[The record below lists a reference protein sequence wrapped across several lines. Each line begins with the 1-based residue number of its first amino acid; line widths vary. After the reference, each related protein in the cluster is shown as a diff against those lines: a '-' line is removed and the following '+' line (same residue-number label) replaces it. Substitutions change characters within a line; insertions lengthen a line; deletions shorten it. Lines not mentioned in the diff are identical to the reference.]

1 MILAVVTITL
11 AMTPGLNKDSLII
24 PKQIIA
30 FCLALFLIP
39 ITFKNIKLILAN
51 QYNKI
56 LAIIT
61 LLLLIDGSFILFN
74 STSPLEQL
82 IFGRMGRGLGFITF
96 LTAIVIVI
104 ASSIILKVEN
114 LDLLLKGI
122 VSAGIVTSLYAC
134 LQFFKLDIFKWD
146 SKTNGIIG
154 TLGNPNSLSS
164 FAAMILLPGVVI
176 FWYSKFRVTLV
187 IILTSI
193 LFFTIF
199 ISRSTQGYIGAISA
213 ILLFLLIFIW
223 YKNKIYFFSLSL
235 ISIFMGI
242 VAIYGMLGH
251 GPLSYYLYKASVQ
264 SRGDFWR
271 AALTT
276 GNSHP
281 WFGVGFDSF
290 GDFSLKYRDSITASH
305 SFAEYTDSAH
315 NFYLD
320 YLAIGGYPYL
330 ILNVLLTALALRCFL
345 VILKSQKTFN
355 PKITALFCSWS
366 VIQLQTVINTQTIT
380 FISWN
385 ALISG
390 AIIGMTKGVIQHPES
405 NPSYAEDLKSTNRTH
420 LSSLVLVIV
429 GLIFMFPYF
438 NSDRLIVK
446 ASNTGNGDLLIKA
459 ATSYPQSST
468 KYSQASQ
475 ALLESGLPVPSLFL
489 AQKGVQFNPNSV
501 SLWALILINQNA
513 SVVDRQNAR
522 IKILELDP
530 FNKEVKNFVIQ

>member
-1 MILAVVTITL
+1 
-11 AMTPGLNKDSLII
+11 
-24 PKQIIA
+24 
-30 FCLALFLIP
+30 
-39 ITFKNIKLILAN
+39 
-51 QYNKI
+51 
-56 LAIIT
+56 
-61 LLLLIDGSFILFN
+61 
-74 STSPLEQL
+74 
-82 IFGRMGRGLGFITF
+82 
-96 LTAIVIVI
+96 
-104 ASSIILKVEN
+104 
-114 LDLLLKGI
+114 
-122 VSAGIVTSLYAC
+122 
-134 LQFFKLDIFKWD
+134 
-146 SKTNGIIG
+146 
-154 TLGNPNSLSS
+154 
-164 FAAMILLPGVVI
+164 
-176 FWYSKFRVTLV
+176 
-187 IILTSI
+187 
-193 LFFTIF
+193 
-199 ISRSTQGYIGAISA
+199 
-213 ILLFLLIFIW
+213 
-223 YKNKIYFFSLSL
+223 
-235 ISIFMGI
+235 MGI